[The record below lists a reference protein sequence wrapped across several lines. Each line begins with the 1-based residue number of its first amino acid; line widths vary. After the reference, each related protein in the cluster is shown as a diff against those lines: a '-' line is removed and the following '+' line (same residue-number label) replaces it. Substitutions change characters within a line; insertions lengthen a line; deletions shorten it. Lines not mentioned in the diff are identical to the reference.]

1 MKICKIISYPTGGL
15 EFQFFFFHDRLEPID
30 SRDRYTREE
39 NNFFKSSSAT
49 SFADLCF
56 FHDMSDIYFFS
67 L

>member
-15 EFQFFFFHDRLEPID
+15 EFQFFFHDRLEPID